1 MCLRRF
7 CFGGAKLQHG
17 HARCHAILTDHVLP
31 TPKGSPEWVRGQIHS
46 SPIKWKIQLAMQFK
60 KLLLCLCAMC
70 STWAWAQKPVVEC
83 LPQEQGQLELV
94 AIRSGFFTVTG
105 RMGQFD
111 PCESWVKF
119 RRPAGAENPPL
130 MISVHGGSGIQDVLL
145 SDEAFFQQGMATLA
159 FDAFAMQGLKG
170 HPPLFW
176 ARSVTNEAR
185 QRMLFA
191 TTLAAYRWA
200 LKRNDIDTRRIY
212 LFGISNGAAVV
223 ANMAA
228 LVDPAH
234 VRGVI
239 AEGITPIGM
248 GLPDHIRV
256 PLLLAFGQQD
266 DFGVAD
272 VNGKRW
278 DLSDDCRLNIQIP
291 QAPAGSSAW
300 CNQNT
305 PGQRIP
311 TPLQW
316 ADSIQKKGG
325 QIEILYVDDMAHN
338 AFFGPIMKRRAT
350 WGNGQTLGASIGA
363 TSGARDI
370 FLKSMQQF
378 MARHDVPVN

>member
-1 MCLRRF
+1 MGERSDSLVPDQVEDSI
-7 CFGGAKLQHG
+7 GN
-17 HARCHAILTDHVLP
+17 AIQKI
-31 TPKGSPEWVRGQIHS
+31 TP
-46 SPIKWKIQLAMQFK
+46 
-60 KLLLCLCAMC
+60 
-70 STWAWAQKPVVEC
+70 
-83 LPQEQGQLELV
+83 
-94 AIRSGFFTVTG
+94 
-105 RMGQFD
+105 
-111 PCESWVKF
+111 
-119 RRPAGAENPPL
+119 
-130 MISVHGGSGIQDVLL
+130 
-145 SDEAFFQQGMATLA
+145 
-159 FDAFAMQGLKG
+159 
-170 HPPLFW
+170 
-176 ARSVTNEAR
+176 
-185 QRMLFA
+185 
-191 TTLAAYRWA
+191 LAAYRWA